1 MAKASRSSKKQPAFD
16 PTELSDLIFSPAVG
30 SGVGSHLL
38 EDMSTVDR
46 SEMTTV
52 DELHS
57 TTVNRSPTVVNTNLP
72 TVDISNL
79 PTVDISNLP
88 TVDMIPSP
96 MILWITEQG
105 SVVGQGRVRRIG
117 LATDVINPAEERVY
131 ETLWTANSLP
141 AEAPGE
147 SDDPFRV
154 VEAGYD
160 YLVKRTHFSKRTI
173 QRIVEKLIDK
183 DFIAIERPADIYR
196 RSSTVYRVFS
206 PKIVLDRHARK
217 GRHHVAKLGP
227 GFSYVRQLGETG
239 PL

>member
-38 EDMSTVDR
+38 EEMSTVDR

-57 TTVNRSPTVVNTNLP
+57 TTVDRSPTVVNT
-72 TVDISNL
+72 
-79 PTVDISNLP
+79 NLP

-117 LATDVINPAEERVY
+117 LATDVINLAEERVY